1 MIHLGQFFNQGS
13 RAGSGGGCAT
23 IVGATTSA
31 IVNGTSN
38 SNDIPFE
45 AYWNYSVSGIILL
58 ASELGSAK
66 QFTGLQIE
74 RTSGTAI
81 SQLNQTIQLMHVTE
95 SEMNLYPAVDLS
107 DLTVSDRTTCYT
119 GSVFLNSS
127 AGYYTV
133 NFGTNFCYNGTDNVA
148 ILWENRDG
156 AYTSSYPTFET
167 RTNAEDSNRGMWDYK
182 DSGYGDL
189 VPARISRRYNVKF
202 LY

>member
-1 MIHLGQFFNQGS
+1 MRLFEQIIGMSGS
-13 RAGSGGGCAT
+13 SGGAGGCAP
-23 IVGATTSA
+23 IESLTTSA

-38 SNDIPFE
+38 SNDMPFE

-66 QFTGLQIE
+66 QLTGLQIE

-107 DLTVSDRTTCYT
+107 DLTVSDRTTVYT

-133 NFGTNFCYNGTDNVA
+133 NFDANFCYNGTDNIA

-167 RTNAEDSNRGMWDYK
+167 RTNAADNNRGMWDYK